1 MDAMARP
8 GEIKALGLSLAPPYP
23 LSAAAAAVA
32 LTLMDYETAVWLD
45 PPLAS
50 SADAVAWLKFHTGA
64 RITAEKAKAAFALIA
79 DPAQMPALDE
89 FAPGTLDYP
98 DRSTTLI
105 VQIERFDDG
114 EPLVLKGPGIPS
126 TRKFTAAPLP
136 RTIAEQLAANHRL
149 FPRGVDLIFA
159 AANSIAALPRSVQV
173 LKEG

>member
-32 LTLMDYETAVWLD
+32 LTLLDYETGVWLD
-45 PPLAS
+45 PSLAN
-50 SADAVAWLKFHTGA
+50 APDVAGWLKFHTGA

-89 FAPGTLDYP
+89 FALGTLDYP
-98 DRSTTLI
+98 DHSTTLI
-105 VQIERFDDG
+105 VQIERFDAG
-114 EPLVLKGPGIPS
+114 EPLFLKGPGIPS
-126 TRKFTAAPLP
+126 TRKLSASPLP
-136 RTIAEQLAANHRL
+136 HTIAEQLAANHRL
-149 FPRGVDLIFA
+149 FPRGVDLILA
-159 AANSIAALPRSVQV
+159 AATGVAALPRSVQV